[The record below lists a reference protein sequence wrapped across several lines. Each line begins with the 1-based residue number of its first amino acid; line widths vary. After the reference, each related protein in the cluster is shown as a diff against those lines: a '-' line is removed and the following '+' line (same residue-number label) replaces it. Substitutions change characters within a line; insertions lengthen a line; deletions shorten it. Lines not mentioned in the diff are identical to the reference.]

1 MRFLFKVW
9 IMSEY
14 QSNFSVKISSEK
26 SFGIVFA
33 IFFLF
38 LGLLP
43 LIDGNKPRIW
53 ILGISIF
60 FLFLAFLA
68 PQTLKIPNSLWFKFG
83 IFLGR
88 IVTPIS
94 MAIVFTTTIVP
105 VGLTLRLFGKDL
117 LRLKLDPTAKS
128 YWIKRIDEPQSMKYQ
143 F

>member
-53 ILGISIF
+53 TLGISIF

-68 PQTLKIPNSLWFKFG
+68 PQTLKIPNKIWFKFG
-83 IFLGR
+83 IFLGG
-88 IVTPIS
+88 IIAPIC
-94 MAIVFTTTIVP
+94 MAIIFATTIVP
-105 VGLTLRLFGKDL
+105 IGLTLRLFGKDL
-117 LRLKLDPTAKS
+117 LRFKLNPSAKS
-128 YWIKRIDEPQSMKYQ
+128 YWIKRIDDPQSMRYQ